1 MEIFMLS
8 VIGSSKEW
16 ELSSHF
22 CQTEVENNHSS
33 AVIKGEKDK
42 QIMRS
47 IFFLITSLCF
57 WRYW

>member
-16 ELSSHF
+16 EPSSHF
-22 CQTEVENNHSS
+22 CQTEVENNHNST
-33 AVIKGEKDK
+33 VIKGEKDK
-42 QIMRS
+42 QIMHN
-47 IFFLITSLCF
+47 FFLITSLCF

>member
-22 CQTEVENNHSS
+22 CQTEVENNHNS

-42 QIMRS
+42 QIMHS